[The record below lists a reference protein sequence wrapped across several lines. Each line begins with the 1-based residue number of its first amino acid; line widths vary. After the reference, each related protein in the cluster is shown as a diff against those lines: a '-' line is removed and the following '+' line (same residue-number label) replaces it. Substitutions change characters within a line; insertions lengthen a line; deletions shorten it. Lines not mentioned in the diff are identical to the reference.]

1 MRGENAALA
10 TIQDVAKEAKVSVGT
25 VSRVFNHYKD
35 VSDATCK
42 RVKAAAQKLG
52 YFPNMN
58 ARSLSSKKQIDIAL
72 ILSGFLEEKIIND
85 FETMLTKGSYSY
97 AMKHDIGISMRVI
110 NTQVQRE
117 KGFDQLC
124 HEFGVNGAIL
134 FGLKTTDPYRYTL
147 PQAEHP
153 CVTLDFTLHGKNLAS
168 ISVDNVVAFQE
179 LTQYLI
185 DCGHRKIAV
194 MYGRKNAIVSMERM
208 AGAFEAMRMNGIPLK
223 RDRIVYTNFLEEEAY
238 QGVLDYFQTHDP
250 HSVTAF
256 LCMSDLVA
264 VGTINA
270 LKHLG
275 YRVPEDYSVVGF
287 DGLSFTAYTD
297 PTITTVNQDIQSAG
311 YTAAKMLHRMILGQP
326 VKRRVILPYKIL
338 YRESVKAIRD
348 GYTAENV

>member
-1 MRGENAALA
+1 MA

-35 VSDATCK
+35 VSEGTRK
-42 RVKAAAQKLG
+42 RVRAAAQKLG
-52 YFPNMN
+52 YFPNIN

-72 ILSGFLEEKIIND
+72 LLSGFLEEKLIND

-97 AMKHDIGISMRVI
+97 ALEHDLGISMRVI
-110 NTQVQRE
+110 NTGIQME
-117 KGFDQLC
+117 KSYDQLC
-124 HEFGVNGAIL
+124 HEFGISGALL
-134 FGLKTTDPYRYTL
+134 FGLKTTDPYRHTL

-153 CVTLDFTLHGKNLAS
+153 CVIFDFTLHGKNLGS
-168 ISVDNVVAFQE
+168 VSVDNVEAFQE

-185 DCGHRKIAV
+185 DCGHRKIV
-194 MYGRKNAIVSMERM
+194 LMYGRKNAIVSMERM
-208 AGAFEAMRMNGIPLK
+208 SGAFEAMRLNGVPLT

-297 PTITTVNQDIQSAG
+297 PKITTVNQDIQSAG
-311 YTAAKMLHRMILGQP
+311 YAATKMLHRMILGQP
-326 VKRRVILPYKIL
+326 VKRKMIMPYEIL
-338 YRESVKAIRD
+338 YRDSVKVIR
-348 GYTAENV
+348 